1 MDISEIVFLYKWRQ
15 FTSIVETS
23 VLQNINIMDLQ
34 LLCIPISPLLF
45 DDMQVWACLVLS
57 VWWHYPLLLWVFS
70 HFLLQ
75 MSSCTD
81 CSLRLWEY
89 SNFQHYSLTDR
100 NSLQSLIVWNTLC
113 TLFICYVMEYCI
125 MHSRYALLIY
135 KRNDICADSCK
146 LFSDLNYRHRN
157 AQMAGRASVELHTLI
172 YFKNGMWS
180 LACSSPLFMTK
191 IFSRSLFSCLTQRNF
206 TSFWCVGLRTQR
218 PE

>member
-172 YFKNGMWS
+172 YFK
-180 LACSSPLFMTK
+180 K
-191 IFSRSLFSCLTQRNF
+191 RYVIFSLFITL
-206 TSFWCVGLRTQR
+206 VHD
-218 PE
+218 